1 MRKQCKRKRI
11 LKYQKRKA
19 NKMQAEILSFDEVLD
34 SIKMG
39 DIENIY
45 VVNFFGKW
53 VQNLLNVGVRALVKD
68 DMKYQIFIQ
77 TELDGE

>member
-1 MRKQCKRKRI
+1 MK
-11 LKYQKRKA
+11 
-19 NKMQAEILSFDEVLD
+19 AEILSFDEVLD

-53 VQNLLNVGVRALVKD
+53 VQNLLNVGVCALVKD

>member
-1 MRKQCKRKRI
+1 MK
-11 LKYQKRKA
+11 
-19 NKMQAEILSFDEVLD
+19 AEILSFEEVLD

-77 TELDGE
+77 TELDGEWYGYIFYRE

>member
-1 MRKQCKRKRI
+1 MKV
-11 LKYQKRKA
+11 
-19 NKMQAEILSFDEVLD
+19 EILSFDEVLD

>member
-1 MRKQCKRKRI
+1 
-11 LKYQKRKA
+11 
-19 NKMQAEILSFDEVLD
+19 MQAKILSFDEVLD

-53 VQNLLNVGVRALVKD
+53 VQNLLNVGVRSLVK

>member
-1 MRKQCKRKRI
+1 M
-11 LKYQKRKA
+11 KA
-19 NKMQAEILSFDEVLD
+19 KIISFDEVLD

>member
-1 MRKQCKRKRI
+1 
-11 LKYQKRKA
+11 
-19 NKMQAEILSFDEVLD
+19 MQVKILSFDEVLD

>member
-1 MRKQCKRKRI
+1 MK
-11 LKYQKRKA
+11 
-19 NKMQAEILSFDEVLD
+19 AEILSFDEVLD

-39 DIENIY
+39 DNENIY

>member
-1 MRKQCKRKRI
+1 
-11 LKYQKRKA
+11 
-19 NKMQAEILSFDEVLD
+19 MQAEILSFDEVLD

>member
-1 MRKQCKRKRI
+1 MK
-11 LKYQKRKA
+11 
-19 NKMQAEILSFDEVLD
+19 AEILSFDEVLD

-45 VVNFFGKW
+45 VFNFFGKW

>member
-1 MRKQCKRKRI
+1 
-11 LKYQKRKA
+11 
-19 NKMQAEILSFDEVLD
+19 MQVKILSFDEVLD

-77 TELDGE
+77 TELDGEWYGYIFYRE

>member
-1 MRKQCKRKRI
+1 MK
-11 LKYQKRKA
+11 
-19 NKMQAEILSFDEVLD
+19 AEILSFDEVLD

>member
-1 MRKQCKRKRI
+1 
-11 LKYQKRKA
+11 
-19 NKMQAEILSFDEVLD
+19 MQVKIISFDEVLD
-34 SIKMG
+34 EIKRG
-39 DIENIY
+39 DVENIY

>member
-1 MRKQCKRKRI
+1 MK
-11 LKYQKRKA
+11 
-19 NKMQAEILSFDEVLD
+19 AEILSFDEVLD

-77 TELDGE
+77 TELDGEWYGYIFYRE